1 MPLAGLESTQKM
13 KQWFLVSLI
22 VALGVLGLGYILALP
37 VVFYIGFAL
46 FSAWILAVASFFGF
60 VLPPRAMPIGAVG
73 VVISAVVAVIAPNR
87 LVLVLAVAIAV
98 GLGGG
103 MIARLLLERKNRDQQ
118 ARIDALPMWE
128 RDELGDVAETLRPA
142 YRRDIDPTPVQLPH
156 ATAKIVAA
164 VCKPLAGSTVI
175 VSTNELR
182 PVIAVYG
189 SRVAVVY
196 GPGAGVL
203 AEEAGQ
209 RGVADAVMGERAL
222 GSSASETPEAI
233 IAQTLPDGAKTLV
246 FEVADGLKR
255 PAEGRIGVTSAEP
268 HELALFLGGGAPAN
282 GDAINGRAAHIHHKI
297 LVSLAHNGLYAG
309 LM

>member
-22 VALGVLGLGYILALP
+22 IAVSVLGLGFVLALP
-37 VVFYIGFAL
+37 VVFYVGFAL
-46 FSAWILAVASFFGF
+46 LSAWILAVASFFGF

-73 VVISAVVAVIAPNR
+73 VVIAAVVALIAPNR
-87 LVLVLAVAIAV
+87 LVLVIAVAIAV

-196 GPGAGVL
+196 GPGAGVV
-203 AEEAGQ
+203 EEESGNGEVTDSAGE
-209 RGVADAVMGERAL
+209 ERAL
-222 GSSASETPEAI
+222 GSSASETPEEI
-233 IAQTLPDGAKTLV
+233 IAQTLPEGAKTLV

-255 PAEGRIGVTSAEP
+255 PAEGRGGVTSAEP

-297 LVSLAHNGLYAG
+297 LVSLAHNGLYA
-309 LM
+309 

>member
-22 VALGVLGLGYILALP
+22 IAVSVLGLGFVLALP
-37 VVFYIGFAL
+37 VVFYAGFAL
-46 FSAWILAVASFFGF
+46 LSAWILAVASFFGF

-73 VVISAVVAVIAPNR
+73 VVIAAVVALIAPNR
-87 LVLVLAVAIAV
+87 LVLVIAVAIAV

-142 YRRDIDPTPVQLPH
+142 YRRDIDSTPVQLPH

-196 GPGAGVL
+196 GPGAGVV
-203 AEEAGQ
+203 EEESGNGEVTDNAGE
-209 RGVADAVMGERAL
+209 ERAL
-222 GSSASETPEAI
+222 GSSASETPEEI
-233 IAQTLPDGAKTLV
+233 IAQTLPEGAKTLV

-255 PAEGRIGVTSAEP
+255 PAEGRVGVTSAEP

-297 LVSLAHNGLYAG
+297 LVSLAHNGLYA
-309 LM
+309 

>member
-22 VALGVLGLGYILALP
+22 IAVSVLGLGFVLALP
-37 VVFYIGFAL
+37 VVFYVGFAL
-46 FSAWILAVASFFGF
+46 LSAWILAVASFFGF

-73 VVISAVVAVIAPNR
+73 VAIAAVVALIAPNR
-87 LVLVLAVAIAV
+87 LVLVIAVAIAV

-196 GPGAGVL
+196 GPGAGVV
-203 AEEAGQ
+203 EEDGGNGEATDSAGE
-209 RGVADAVMGERAL
+209 ERAL

-233 IAQTLPDGAKTLV
+233 IAQTLPEGAKTLV

-255 PAEGRIGVTSAEP
+255 PAEGRISVTSAEP

-297 LVSLAHNGLYAG
+297 LVSLAHNGLYA
-309 LM
+309 

>member
-22 VALGVLGLGYILALP
+22 IAVSVLGLGFVLALP
-37 VVFYIGFAL
+37 VVFYVGFAL
-46 FSAWILAVASFFGF
+46 LSAWILAVASFFGF

-73 VVISAVVAVIAPNR
+73 VVIAAVVALIAPNR
-87 LVLVLAVAIAV
+87 LVLVIAVAIAV

-196 GPGAGVL
+196 GPGAGVV
-203 AEEAGQ
+203 EEESGNGEVTDNAGE
-209 RGVADAVMGERAL
+209 ERAL
-222 GSSASETPEAI
+222 GSSASETPEEI
-233 IAQTLPDGAKTLV
+233 IAQTLPEGAKTLV

-268 HELALFLGGGAPAN
+268 HELALFLGGGTPAN

-297 LVSLAHNGLYAG
+297 LVSLAHNGLYA
-309 LM
+309 

>member
-22 VALGVLGLGYILALP
+22 IAVSVLGLGFILALP
-37 VVFYIGFAL
+37 VIFYVGFAL
-46 FSAWILAVASFFGF
+46 LSAWILAVASFFGF

-73 VVISAVVAVIAPNR
+73 VAIAAVVALIAPNR
-87 LVLVLAVAIAV
+87 LVLVIAVAIAV

-196 GPGAGVL
+196 GPGAGVV
-203 AEEAGQ
+203 EEESGNGEVTDSAGE
-209 RGVADAVMGERAL
+209 ERAL
-222 GSSASETPEAI
+222 GSSASETPEEI
-233 IAQTLPDGAKTLV
+233 IAQTLPEGAKTLV

-255 PAEGRIGVTSAEP
+255 PAEGRVGVTSAEP

-297 LVSLAHNGLYAG
+297 LVSLAHNGLYA
-309 LM
+309 

>member
-1 MPLAGLESTQKM
+1 M

-22 VALGVLGLGYILALP
+22 FAVSVLGLGFILALP
-37 VVFYIGFAL
+37 VVFYAGFAL
-46 FSAWILAVASFFGF
+46 LSAWILAVASFFGF

-73 VVISAVVAVIAPNR
+73 VAIAAMVALIAPNR
-87 LVLVLAVAIAV
+87 LVLVIAVAIAV

-196 GPGAGVL
+196 GPGAGVV
-203 AEEAGQ
+203 EEESGNGEVTDSAGE
-209 RGVADAVMGERAL
+209 ERAL

-233 IAQTLPDGAKTLV
+233 IAQTLPEGAKTLV
-246 FEVADGLKR
+246 FEVADGLRR
-255 PAEGRIGVTSAEP
+255 PTEGRIGVTSAEP

-297 LVSLAHNGLYAG
+297 LVSLAHNGLYA
-309 LM
+309 

>member
-22 VALGVLGLGYILALP
+22 IAVSVLGLGFILALP
-37 VVFYIGFAL
+37 VIFYVGFAL
-46 FSAWILAVASFFGF
+46 LSAWILAVASFFGF

-73 VVISAVVAVIAPNR
+73 VAIAAVVALIAPNR
-87 LVLVLAVAIAV
+87 LVLVIAVAVAV

-196 GPGAGVL
+196 GPGAGVV
-203 AEEAGQ
+203 EEESGNGEVTDNAGE
-209 RGVADAVMGERAL
+209 ERAL
-222 GSSASETPEAI
+222 GSSASETPEEI
-233 IAQTLPDGAKTLV
+233 IAQTLPEGAKTLV

-255 PAEGRIGVTSAEP
+255 PAEGRVGVTSAEP

-297 LVSLAHNGLYAG
+297 LVSLAHNGLYA
-309 LM
+309 

>member
-22 VALGVLGLGYILALP
+22 IAVSVLGLGFVLALP
-37 VVFYIGFAL
+37 VVFYVGFAL
-46 FSAWILAVASFFGF
+46 LSAWILAVASFFGF

-73 VVISAVVAVIAPNR
+73 VVIAAVVALIAPNR
-87 LVLVLAVAIAV
+87 LVLVIAVAIAV

-196 GPGAGVL
+196 GPGAGVV
-203 AEEAGQ
+203 EEESGNGEVTDNAGE
-209 RGVADAVMGERAL
+209 ERAL
-222 GSSASETPEAI
+222 GSSASETPEEI

-255 PAEGRIGVTSAEP
+255 PAEGRVGVTSAEP
-268 HELALFLGGGAPAN
+268 HELALFLGGGTPAN

-297 LVSLAHNGLYAG
+297 LVSLAHNGLYA
-309 LM
+309 

>member
-22 VALGVLGLGYILALP
+22 IAVSVLGLGFVLALP
-37 VVFYIGFAL
+37 VVFYVGFAL
-46 FSAWILAVASFFGF
+46 LSAWILAVASFFGF

-73 VVISAVVAVIAPNR
+73 VVIAAVVALIAPNR
-87 LVLVLAVAIAV
+87 LVLVIAVAIAV

-196 GPGAGVL
+196 GPGAGVV
-203 AEEAGQ
+203 EEESGNGEATDSAGE
-209 RGVADAVMGERAL
+209 ERAP
-222 GSSASETPEAI
+222 GSSTSETPEAI
-233 IAQTLPDGAKTLV
+233 IAQTLPEGAKTLV

-255 PAEGRIGVTSAEP
+255 SAEGRIGVTSAEP

-297 LVSLAHNGLYAG
+297 LVSLAHNGLYA
-309 LM
+309 

>member
-1 MPLAGLESTQKM
+1 M

-22 VALGVLGLGYILALP
+22 IAVSVLGLGFVLAVP
-37 VVFYIGFAL
+37 VVFYVGFAL
-46 FSAWILAVASFFGF
+46 LSAWILAVASFFGF

-73 VVISAVVAVIAPNR
+73 VAIAAVVAFIAPNR
-87 LVLVLAVAIAV
+87 LVLVIAVAIAV

-196 GPGAGVL
+196 GPGAGVV
-203 AEEAGQ
+203 EEEGGNGEATDSAGE
-209 RGVADAVMGERAL
+209 ERAL

-233 IAQTLPDGAKTLV
+233 IAQTLPEGAKTLV

-297 LVSLAHNGLYAG
+297 LVSLAHNGLYA
-309 LM
+309 

>member
-1 MPLAGLESTQKM
+1 M

-22 VALGVLGLGYILALP
+22 IAVSVLGLGFVLALP
-37 VVFYIGFAL
+37 VVFYVGFAL
-46 FSAWILAVASFFGF
+46 LSAWILAVASFFGF

-73 VVISAVVAVIAPNR
+73 VVIAAVVALIAPNR
-87 LVLVLAVAIAV
+87 LVLVIAVAIAV

-196 GPGAGVL
+196 GPGAGVV
-203 AEEAGQ
+203 EEDGGNGEATDSAGE
-209 RGVADAVMGERAL
+209 ERAL

-233 IAQTLPDGAKTLV
+233 IAQTLPEGAKTLV

-297 LVSLAHNGLYAG
+297 LVSLAHNGLYA
-309 LM
+309 

>member
-22 VALGVLGLGYILALP
+22 IAVSVLGLGFVLALP
-37 VVFYIGFAL
+37 VVFYVGFAL
-46 FSAWILAVASFFGF
+46 LSAWILAVASFFGF

-73 VVISAVVAVIAPNR
+73 VVIAAVVALIAPNR
-87 LVLVLAVAIAV
+87 LVLVIAVAIAV

-196 GPGAGVL
+196 GPGAGVV
-203 AEEAGQ
+203 EEESGNGEVTDSAGE
-209 RGVADAVMGERAL
+209 ERAL
-222 GSSASETPEAI
+222 GSSASETPEEI
-233 IAQTLPDGAKTLV
+233 IAQTLPEGAKTLV

-255 PAEGRIGVTSAEP
+255 PAEGRVGVTSAEP

-297 LVSLAHNGLYAG
+297 LVSLAHNGLYA
-309 LM
+309 

>member
-1 MPLAGLESTQKM
+1 MPVAGLESTQKM

-22 VALGVLGLGYILALP
+22 IAVSVLGLGFVLALP
-37 VVFYIGFAL
+37 VVFYVGFTL
-46 FSAWILAVASFFGF
+46 LSAWILAVASFFGF

-73 VVISAVVAVIAPNR
+73 VVIAAVVALIAPNR
-87 LVLVLAVAIAV
+87 LVLVIAVAIAV

-196 GPGAGVL
+196 GPGAGVV
-203 AEEAGQ
+203 EEESGNGEVTDNAGE
-209 RGVADAVMGERAL
+209 ERAL
-222 GSSASETPEAI
+222 GSSASETPEEI
-233 IAQTLPDGAKTLV
+233 IAQTLPEGAKTLV

-255 PAEGRIGVTSAEP
+255 PAEGRVGVTSAEP

-297 LVSLAHNGLYAG
+297 LVSLAHNGLYA
-309 LM
+309 

>member
-22 VALGVLGLGYILALP
+22 IAVSVLGLGFILALP
-37 VVFYIGFAL
+37 VVFYVGFAL
-46 FSAWILAVASFFGF
+46 LSAWILAVASFFGF

-73 VVISAVVAVIAPNR
+73 VAIAAIVALIAPNR

-103 MIARLLLERKNRDQQ
+103 MIARLLLERKNRNQQ

-182 PVIAVYG
+182 PVIAIYG

-196 GPGAGVL
+196 GPGAGVV
-203 AEEAGQ
+203 EEG
-209 RGVADAVMGERAL
+209 GGNGDATDSAVEERAL
-222 GSSASETPEAI
+222 GASASETPEAI
-233 IAQTLPDGAKTLV
+233 IAQTLPEGAKTLV

-297 LVSLAHNGLYAG
+297 LVSLAHNGLYA
-309 LM
+309 

>member
-22 VALGVLGLGYILALP
+22 IAVSVLGLGFVLSLP
-37 VVFYIGFAL
+37 VVFYVGFAL
-46 FSAWILAVASFFGF
+46 LSAWILAVASFFGF

-73 VVISAVVAVIAPNR
+73 VAIAAVVALIAPNR
-87 LVLVLAVAIAV
+87 LVLVIAVAIAV

-196 GPGAGVL
+196 GPGAGVV
-203 AEEAGQ
+203 EEDGGNGEATDSAGE
-209 RGVADAVMGERAL
+209 ERAL

-233 IAQTLPDGAKTLV
+233 IAQTLPEGAKTLV

-282 GDAINGRAAHIHHKI
+282 GDAINGRAAHIHHKT
-297 LVSLAHNGLYAG
+297 LVSLAHNGLYA
-309 LM
+309 

>member
-22 VALGVLGLGYILALP
+22 IAVSVLGLGFVLALP
-37 VVFYIGFAL
+37 VVFYVGFAL
-46 FSAWILAVASFFGF
+46 LSAWILAVASFFGF

-73 VVISAVVAVIAPNR
+73 VAIAAVVALIAPNR
-87 LVLVLAVAIAV
+87 LVLVIAVAIAV

-196 GPGAGVL
+196 GPGAGVV
-203 AEEAGQ
+203 EEEGGNGEVTDNAGE
-209 RGVADAVMGERAL
+209 ERAL
-222 GSSASETPEAI
+222 GSSASETPEEI
-233 IAQTLPDGAKTLV
+233 IAQTLPEGAKTLV

-255 PAEGRIGVTSAEP
+255 PAEGRIGVTPAEP

-297 LVSLAHNGLYAG
+297 LVSLAHNGLYA
-309 LM
+309 

>member
-1 MPLAGLESTQKM
+1 M

-22 VALGVLGLGYILALP
+22 IAVSVLGLGFVLAVP
-37 VVFYIGFAL
+37 VVFYVGFAL
-46 FSAWILAVASFFGF
+46 LSAWILAVASFFGF

-73 VVISAVVAVIAPNR
+73 VVIAAVVALIAPNR
-87 LVLVLAVAIAV
+87 LVLVIAVAIAV

-196 GPGAGVL
+196 GPGAGVV
-203 AEEAGQ
+203 EEESGNGEVTDNAGE
-209 RGVADAVMGERAL
+209 ERAL
-222 GSSASETPEAI
+222 GSSASETPEEI
-233 IAQTLPDGAKTLV
+233 IAQTLPEGAKTLV

-297 LVSLAHNGLYAG
+297 LVSLAHNGLYA
-309 LM
+309 

>member
-22 VALGVLGLGYILALP
+22 IAVSVLGLGFVLALP

-46 FSAWILAVASFFGF
+46 LSAWILAVASFFGF

-73 VVISAVVAVIAPNR
+73 VAIAAVVALIAPNR
-87 LVLVLAVAIAV
+87 LVLVIAVAIAV

-142 YRRDIDPTPVQLPH
+142 YRRDVDPTPVQLPH

-196 GPGAGVL
+196 GPGAGVGE
-203 AEEAGQ
+203 AEGGNGEATDSAG
-209 RGVADAVMGERAL
+209 AERAL

-233 IAQTLPDGAKTLV
+233 IAQTLPEGAKTLV

-297 LVSLAHNGLYAG
+297 LVSLAHNGLYA
-309 LM
+309 

>member
-22 VALGVLGLGYILALP
+22 IAVSVLGLGFVLALP
-37 VVFYIGFAL
+37 VVFYVGFAL
-46 FSAWILAVASFFGF
+46 LSAWILAVASFFGF

-73 VVISAVVAVIAPNR
+73 VVIAAVVALIAPNR
-87 LVLVLAVAIAV
+87 LVLVIAVAIAV

-196 GPGAGVL
+196 GPGAGVV
-203 AEEAGQ
+203 EEESGNGEVTDNAGE
-209 RGVADAVMGERAL
+209 ERAL
-222 GSSASETPEAI
+222 GSSASETPEEI
-233 IAQTLPDGAKTLV
+233 IAQTLPEGAKTLL

-255 PAEGRIGVTSAEP
+255 PAEGRVGVTSAEP

-297 LVSLAHNGLYAG
+297 LVSLAHNGLYA
-309 LM
+309 

>member
-22 VALGVLGLGYILALP
+22 ITVSVLGLGFVLALP
-37 VVFYIGFAL
+37 VVFYVGFAL
-46 FSAWILAVASFFGF
+46 LSAWILAVASFFGF

-73 VVISAVVAVIAPNR
+73 VAIAAVVALIAPNR
-87 LVLVLAVAIAV
+87 LVLVIAVAIAV

-142 YRRDIDPTPVQLPH
+142 YRRDVDPTPVQLPH

-196 GPGAGVL
+196 GPGAGVV
-203 AEEAGQ
+203 EEEGGNGEVTDSAGE
-209 RGVADAVMGERAL
+209 ERAL

-233 IAQTLPDGAKTLV
+233 IAQTLPEGAKTLV

-297 LVSLAHNGLYAG
+297 LVSLAHNGLYA
-309 LM
+309 

>member
-22 VALGVLGLGYILALP
+22 IAVSVLGLGFVLSLP
-37 VVFYIGFAL
+37 VVFYVGFAL
-46 FSAWILAVASFFGF
+46 LSAWILAVASFFGF

-73 VVISAVVAVIAPNR
+73 VAIAAVVALIAPNR
-87 LVLVLAVAIAV
+87 LVLVIAVAIAV

-196 GPGAGVL
+196 GPGAGVV
-203 AEEAGQ
+203 EEDGGNGEATDSAGE
-209 RGVADAVMGERAL
+209 ERAL

-233 IAQTLPDGAKTLV
+233 IAQTLPEGAKTLV

-255 PAEGRIGVTSAEP
+255 PAEGRISVTSAEP

-297 LVSLAHNGLYAG
+297 LVSLAHNGLYA
-309 LM
+309 

>member
-22 VALGVLGLGYILALP
+22 IAVSVLGLGFVLALP
-37 VVFYIGFAL
+37 VVFYVGFAL
-46 FSAWILAVASFFGF
+46 LSAWILAVASFFGF

-73 VVISAVVAVIAPNR
+73 VVIAAVVALIAPNR
-87 LVLVLAVAIAV
+87 LVLVIAVAIAV

-142 YRRDIDPTPVQLPH
+142 YRRDIDSTPVQLPH

-196 GPGAGVL
+196 GPGAGVV
-203 AEEAGQ
+203 EEESGNGEVTDNAGE
-209 RGVADAVMGERAL
+209 ERAL
-222 GSSASETPEAI
+222 GSSASETPEEI
-233 IAQTLPDGAKTLV
+233 IAQTLPEGAKTLV

-255 PAEGRIGVTSAEP
+255 PTEGRVGVTSAEP

-297 LVSLAHNGLYAG
+297 LVSLAHNGLYA
-309 LM
+309 

>member
-1 MPLAGLESTQKM
+1 M
-13 KQWFLVSLI
+13 KQWFLVSFI
-22 VALGVLGLGYILALP
+22 IAVSVLGLGFVLAVP
-37 VVFYIGFAL
+37 VVFYVGFAL
-46 FSAWILAVASFFGF
+46 LSAWILAVASFFGF

-73 VVISAVVAVIAPNR
+73 VAIAAVVALIAPNR
-87 LVLVLAVAIAV
+87 LVLVIAVAIAV

-196 GPGAGVL
+196 GPGAGVV
-203 AEEAGQ
+203 EEEGGNGEATDSAGE
-209 RGVADAVMGERAL
+209 ERAL

-233 IAQTLPDGAKTLV
+233 IAQTLPEGAKTLV

-297 LVSLAHNGLYAG
+297 LVSLAHNGLYA
-309 LM
+309 

>member
-22 VALGVLGLGYILALP
+22 IAVSVLGLGFVLALP

-46 FSAWILAVASFFGF
+46 LSAWILAVASFFGF

-73 VVISAVVAVIAPNR
+73 VAIAAVVALIAPNR
-87 LVLVLAVAIAV
+87 LVLVIAVAIAV

-142 YRRDIDPTPVQLPH
+142 YRRDVDPTPVQLPH

-196 GPGAGVL
+196 GPGAGVV
-203 AEEAGQ
+203 EEEGGDGEATDSAGE
-209 RGVADAVMGERAL
+209 ERAL

-233 IAQTLPDGAKTLV
+233 IAQTLAEGAKTLV

-297 LVSLAHNGLYAG
+297 LVSLAHNGLYA
-309 LM
+309 

>member
-1 MPLAGLESTQKM
+1 M

-22 VALGVLGLGYILALP
+22 IAVSVLGLGFVLSLP
-37 VVFYIGFAL
+37 VVFYVGFAL
-46 FSAWILAVASFFGF
+46 LSAWILAVASFFGF

-73 VVISAVVAVIAPNR
+73 VAIAAVVALIAPNR
-87 LVLVLAVAIAV
+87 LVLVIAVAIAV

-196 GPGAGVL
+196 GPGAGVV
-203 AEEAGQ
+203 EEESGNGEVTDNAGE
-209 RGVADAVMGERAL
+209 ERAL
-222 GSSASETPEAI
+222 GSSASETPAEI
-233 IAQTLPDGAKTLV
+233 IAQTLPEGAKTLV

-297 LVSLAHNGLYAG
+297 LVSLAHNGLYA
-309 LM
+309 

>member
-22 VALGVLGLGYILALP
+22 IAVSVLGLGFVLAVP
-37 VVFYIGFAL
+37 VVFYVGFAL
-46 FSAWILAVASFFGF
+46 LSAWILAVASFFGF

-73 VVISAVVAVIAPNR
+73 VVIAAVVALIAPNR
-87 LVLVLAVAIAV
+87 LVLVIAVAIAV

-196 GPGAGVL
+196 GPGAGVV
-203 AEEAGQ
+203 EEEGGDGEATDSAGE
-209 RGVADAVMGERAL
+209 EREL

-233 IAQTLPDGAKTLV
+233 IAQTLPEGVKTLV

-297 LVSLAHNGLYAG
+297 LVSLAHNGLYA
-309 LM
+309 

>member
-22 VALGVLGLGYILALP
+22 IAVSVLGLGFILALP
-37 VVFYIGFAL
+37 VVFYVGFAL
-46 FSAWILAVASFFGF
+46 LSAWILAVASFFGF

-73 VVISAVVAVIAPNR
+73 VAIAAVVALIAPNR

-196 GPGAGVL
+196 GPGAGVV
-203 AEEAGQ
+203 EEEGGNGEVTDNAGE
-209 RGVADAVMGERAL
+209 ERAL
-222 GSSASETPEAI
+222 GPSASETPEEI
-233 IAQTLPDGAKTLV
+233 IAQTLPEGAKTLV

-297 LVSLAHNGLYAG
+297 LVSLAHNGLYA
-309 LM
+309 

>member
-1 MPLAGLESTQKM
+1 M

-22 VALGVLGLGYILALP
+22 IAVSVLGLGFVLALP
-37 VVFYIGFAL
+37 VVFYVGFAL
-46 FSAWILAVASFFGF
+46 LSAWILAVASFFGF

-73 VVISAVVAVIAPNR
+73 VVIAAVVALIAPNR
-87 LVLVLAVAIAV
+87 LVLVIAVAIAV

-196 GPGAGVL
+196 GPGAGVV
-203 AEEAGQ
+203 EEESGNGEVTDNAGE
-209 RGVADAVMGERAL
+209 ERAL
-222 GSSASETPEAI
+222 GSSASETPEEI

-255 PAEGRIGVTSAEP
+255 PAEGRVGVTSAEP
-268 HELALFLGGGAPAN
+268 HELALFLGGGTPAN

-297 LVSLAHNGLYAG
+297 LVSLAHNGLYA
-309 LM
+309 

>member
-22 VALGVLGLGYILALP
+22 IAVSVLGLGFVLALP
-37 VVFYIGFAL
+37 VVFYVGFAL
-46 FSAWILAVASFFGF
+46 LSAWILAVASFFGF

-73 VVISAVVAVIAPNR
+73 VVIAAVVSLIAPNR
-87 LVLVLAVAIAV
+87 LVLVIAVAIAV

-196 GPGAGVL
+196 GPGAGVV
-203 AEEAGQ
+203 EEESGNGEVTDNAGE
-209 RGVADAVMGERAL
+209 ERAL
-222 GSSASETPEAI
+222 GSSASETPEEI
-233 IAQTLPDGAKTLV
+233 IAQTLPEGAKTLV

-297 LVSLAHNGLYAG
+297 LVSLAHNGLYA
-309 LM
+309 

>member
-1 MPLAGLESTQKM
+1 M

-22 VALGVLGLGYILALP
+22 IAVSVLGLGFVLAVP
-37 VVFYIGFAL
+37 VVFYVGFAL
-46 FSAWILAVASFFGF
+46 LSAWILAVASFFGF

-73 VVISAVVAVIAPNR
+73 VVIAAVVALIAPNR
-87 LVLVLAVAIAV
+87 LVLVIAVAIAV

-142 YRRDIDPTPVQLPH
+142 YRRDIDATPVQLPH

-196 GPGAGVL
+196 GPGAGVV
-203 AEEAGQ
+203 EEESGNGEVTDNAGE
-209 RGVADAVMGERAL
+209 ERAL
-222 GSSASETPEAI
+222 GSSASETPEEI
-233 IAQTLPDGAKTLV
+233 IAQTLPEGAKTLV

-297 LVSLAHNGLYAG
+297 LVSLAHNGLYA
-309 LM
+309 

>member
-22 VALGVLGLGYILALP
+22 IAVSVLGLGFVLALP
-37 VVFYIGFAL
+37 VVFYVGFAL
-46 FSAWILAVASFFGF
+46 LSAWILAVASFFGF

-73 VVISAVVAVIAPNR
+73 VAIAAVVALIAPNR
-87 LVLVLAVAIAV
+87 LVLVIAVAIAV

-142 YRRDIDPTPVQLPH
+142 YRRDVDPTPVQLPH

-196 GPGAGVL
+196 GPGAGVV
-203 AEEAGQ
+203 EEEGGNGEATDSAGE
-209 RGVADAVMGERAL
+209 ERAP

-233 IAQTLPDGAKTLV
+233 IAQTLPEGAKTLV

-297 LVSLAHNGLYAG
+297 LVSLAHNGLYA
-309 LM
+309 

>member
-1 MPLAGLESTQKM
+1 M

-22 VALGVLGLGYILALP
+22 IAVSVLGLGFVLSLP
-37 VVFYIGFAL
+37 VVFYVGFAL
-46 FSAWILAVASFFGF
+46 LSAWILAVASFFGF

-73 VVISAVVAVIAPNR
+73 VAIAAVVALIAPNR
-87 LVLVLAVAIAV
+87 LVLVIAVAIAV

-196 GPGAGVL
+196 GPGAGVV
-203 AEEAGQ
+203 EEDGGNGEATDSAGE
-209 RGVADAVMGERAL
+209 ERAL

-233 IAQTLPDGAKTLV
+233 IAQTLPEGAKTLV

-297 LVSLAHNGLYAG
+297 LVSLAHNGLYA
-309 LM
+309 

>member
-22 VALGVLGLGYILALP
+22 IAVSVLGLGFVLALP
-37 VVFYIGFAL
+37 VVFYVGFAL
-46 FSAWILAVASFFGF
+46 LSAWILAVASFFGF

-73 VVISAVVAVIAPNR
+73 VAIAAVVALIAPNR
-87 LVLVLAVAIAV
+87 LVLVIAVAIAV

-196 GPGAGVL
+196 GPGAGVV
-203 AEEAGQ
+203 EEEGGNGEATDSAGE
-209 RGVADAVMGERAL
+209 ERAL
-222 GSSASETPEAI
+222 RSSASETPEAI
-233 IAQTLPDGAKTLV
+233 IAQTLPEGAKTLV

-297 LVSLAHNGLYAG
+297 LVSLAHNGLYA
-309 LM
+309 

>member
-22 VALGVLGLGYILALP
+22 IAVSVLGLGFILALP
-37 VVFYIGFAL
+37 VVFYVGFAL
-46 FSAWILAVASFFGF
+46 LSAWILAVASFFGF

-73 VVISAVVAVIAPNR
+73 VAIAAVVALIAPNR

-196 GPGAGVL
+196 GPGAGVV
-203 AEEAGQ
+203 EEEGGNGEVTDNAGE
-209 RGVADAVMGERAL
+209 ERAL
-222 GSSASETPEAI
+222 GSSASETPEEI
-233 IAQTLPDGAKTLV
+233 IAQTLPEGAKTLV

-255 PAEGRIGVTSAEP
+255 PAEGRIGVTPAEP

-297 LVSLAHNGLYAG
+297 LVSLAHNGLYA
-309 LM
+309 

>member
-22 VALGVLGLGYILALP
+22 IAVSVLGLGFVLALP
-37 VVFYIGFAL
+37 VVFYVGFAL
-46 FSAWILAVASFFGF
+46 LSAWILAVASFFGF

-73 VVISAVVAVIAPNR
+73 VAIAAVVALIAPNR
-87 LVLVLAVAIAV
+87 LVLVIAVAIAV

-196 GPGAGVL
+196 GPGASVV
-203 AEEAGQ
+203 EEDGGNGEATDSAGE
-209 RGVADAVMGERAL
+209 ERAL

-233 IAQTLPDGAKTLV
+233 IAQTLPEGAKTLV

-297 LVSLAHNGLYAG
+297 LVSLAHNGLYA
-309 LM
+309 

>member
-1 MPLAGLESTQKM
+1 M

-22 VALGVLGLGYILALP
+22 IAVSVLGLGFVLALP
-37 VVFYIGFAL
+37 VVFYVGFAL
-46 FSAWILAVASFFGF
+46 LSAWILAVASFFGF

-73 VVISAVVAVIAPNR
+73 VAIAAVVALIAPNR
-87 LVLVLAVAIAV
+87 LVLVIAVTIAV

-196 GPGAGVL
+196 GPGAGVV
-203 AEEAGQ
+203 EEDGGNGEATDSAGE
-209 RGVADAVMGERAL
+209 ERAL

-233 IAQTLPDGAKTLV
+233 IAQTLPEGAKTLV

-297 LVSLAHNGLYAG
+297 LVSLAHNGLYA
-309 LM
+309 

>member
-22 VALGVLGLGYILALP
+22 IAVSVLGLGFVLALP
-37 VVFYIGFAL
+37 VVFYVGFAL
-46 FSAWILAVASFFGF
+46 LSAWILAVASFFGF

-73 VVISAVVAVIAPNR
+73 VVIAAVVALIAPNR
-87 LVLVLAVAIAV
+87 LVLVIAVAIAV

-142 YRRDIDPTPVQLPH
+142 YRRDIDPTPVQRPH

-196 GPGAGVL
+196 GPGAGVV
-203 AEEAGQ
+203 EEESGNGEVTDNAGE
-209 RGVADAVMGERAL
+209 ERAL
-222 GSSASETPEAI
+222 GSSASETPEEI
-233 IAQTLPDGAKTLV
+233 IAQTLPEGAKTLV

-297 LVSLAHNGLYAG
+297 LVSLAHNGLYA
-309 LM
+309 

>member
-1 MPLAGLESTQKM
+1 M
-13 KQWFLVSLI
+13 SLI
-22 VALGVLGLGYILALP
+22 IAVSVLGLGFVLALP
-37 VVFYIGFAL
+37 VVFYVGFAL
-46 FSAWILAVASFFGF
+46 LSAWILAVASFFGF

-73 VVISAVVAVIAPNR
+73 VAIAAVVALIAPNR
-87 LVLVLAVAIAV
+87 LVLVIAVAIAV

-196 GPGAGVL
+196 GPGAGVV
-203 AEEAGQ
+203 EEESGNGEVTDNAGE
-209 RGVADAVMGERAL
+209 ERAL
-222 GSSASETPEAI
+222 GSSASETPEEI
-233 IAQTLPDGAKTLV
+233 IAQTLPEGAKTLV

-297 LVSLAHNGLYAG
+297 LVSLAHNGLYA
-309 LM
+309 

>member
-22 VALGVLGLGYILALP
+22 IAVSVLGLGFVLALP
-37 VVFYIGFAL
+37 VVFYVGFAL
-46 FSAWILAVASFFGF
+46 LSAWILAVASFFGF

-73 VVISAVVAVIAPNR
+73 VAIAAVVALIAPNR
-87 LVLVLAVAIAV
+87 LVLVIAVAIAV

-196 GPGAGVL
+196 GPGAGVV
-203 AEEAGQ
+203 EEESGNGEVTDNAGE
-209 RGVADAVMGERAL
+209 ERAL
-222 GSSASETPEAI
+222 GSSASETPEEI
-233 IAQTLPDGAKTLV
+233 IAQTLPEGAKTLV

-297 LVSLAHNGLYAG
+297 LVSLAHNGLYA
-309 LM
+309 